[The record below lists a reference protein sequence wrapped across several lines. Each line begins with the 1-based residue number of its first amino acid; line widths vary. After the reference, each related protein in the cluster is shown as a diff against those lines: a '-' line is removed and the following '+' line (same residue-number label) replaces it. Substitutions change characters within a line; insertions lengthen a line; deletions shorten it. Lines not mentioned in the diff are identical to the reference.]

1 MMAYTKEKKL
11 ILEKQKEREKI
22 IQKKKDLLKDKLVNH
37 TIWFDPVQIGLM
49 RFDYLDFIFEQINF
63 NTLETKDIDVEN
75 GIYAENYIELMEY
88 FIDKFRKYFFSVSDT
103 EQIIRQ
109 IIISNP
115 QKINEYLRIEESVD
129 VFHSNKYAD
138 LKVFQLIIS
147 NFIYNVK
154 YVPYI
159 KNILEENRIYLKNV
173 DDYSYDECCK
183 IIRILSDIVFCQ
195 RNRGTIDCLFENID
209 YDIETSVNEL
219 KQRRNRHYKEEQG
232 IKLKNKIFSS
242 HLKNYEHLFKRYNE
256 RKPYLKYFRI
266 R

>member
-49 RFDYLDFIFEQINF
+49 RFDYLDFLFEKINF
-63 NTLETKDIDVEN
+63 NTLETKDIDVKN
-75 GIYAENYIELMEY
+75 GIYAQNYIDLMEY
-88 FIDKFRKYFFSVSDT
+88 FIDKFRKYFFSVGDT
-103 EQIIRQ
+103 ELIIRK

-115 QKINEYLRIEESVD
+115 PKIEGYLRIKEPVD
-129 VFHSNKYAD
+129 VFHKNINAD
-138 LKVFQLIIS
+138 LKIFQLIIS
-147 NFIYNVK
+147 NFIYNFK

-159 KNILEENRIYLKNV
+159 KTILEENRIYLKNV
-173 DDYSYDECCK
+173 DDYSYNECCR

-232 IKLKNKIFSS
+232 IKLKNKIFSTS
-242 HLKNYEHLFKRYNE
+242 IKNYEHLFKKYNE